1 MVDEIRAANRV
12 LLVGEAH
19 GEVPLVRNVI
29 ERLHEL
35 TCQRSAI
42 VQWNFR
48 IAHTAESQC
57 RRSSRARSLTEHAD
71 HLGGQLAR

>member
-48 IAHTAESQC
+48 IAHTAES
-57 RRSSRARSLTEHAD
+57 
-71 HLGGQLAR
+71 